1 MSVSSLQT
9 ATPAEDGRARS
20 ARTLPVPNGS
30 SQQLMLELQRLWIFS
45 TVVKI
50 ACEQGVESV
59 SVAQIISRAR
69 VSRSRF
75 YELFETREDCL
86 LQTFEQALALTA
98 KRVIA
103 AYEAEL
109 SWMSRVRAALLALL
123 EFFDEE
129 PELARV
135 CVVHA
140 LQAGPQAL
148 ERRTQ
153 VLAELTR
160 VLDEGGSRAARA
172 GTQPQPLM
180 AELVVGGVHAV
191 IHARLLQARAGRLV
205 ELSNPLMFMIVL
217 PYLGPAAARNELR
230 RPVPRISRTPAK
242 PDGAD
247 PLQDLNTR
255 LTYRTLQALAAIAA
269 APGISNREVA
279 DAAGVRD
286 EGQISK
292 LLARVQRVGLV
303 RNTGPGHVK
312 GGPNAWTLTSRGAA
326 VEQAAKSANLRVGR

>member
-1 MSVSSLQT
+1 LV
-9 ATPAEDGRARS
+9 
-20 ARTLPVPNGS
+20 
-30 SQQLMLELQRLWIFS
+30 LEVQRLWIFS

-86 LQTFEQALALTA
+86 LQTFEQAVALAA

-123 EFFDEE
+123 TFFDEE

-148 ERRTQ
+148 ARRGQ
-153 VLAELTR
+153 VLEQLTK

-172 GTQPQPLM
+172 GMQPQPLI

-191 IHARLLQARAGRLV
+191 IHARLLQARTRRLAD
-205 ELSNPLMFMIVL
+205 LLNPLMFMIVL

-230 RPVPRISRTPAK
+230 RPAPQISRARAEPG
-242 PDGAD
+242 GARD
-247 PLQDLNTR
+247 PLADLNTR